1 MFRQSE
7 LCFMT
12 SLVTYNFYEIFQD
25 DNPSDRVPGPGQYL
39 QQEGHLPSPVFTTTV
54 VYSLKS
60 GNRFRETD
68 GKPRDRQIEGK
79 KSKRGERG
87 SYKAS
92 ARRTS

>member
-1 MFRQSE
+1 
-7 LCFMT
+7 MT
-12 SLVTYNFYEIFQD
+12 ILVTVFLVLVNIFNRKD
-25 DNPSDRVPGPGQYL
+25 IYPA
-39 QQEGHLPSPVFTTTV
+39 VFTTI

-60 GNRFRETD
+60 GNRFREPD